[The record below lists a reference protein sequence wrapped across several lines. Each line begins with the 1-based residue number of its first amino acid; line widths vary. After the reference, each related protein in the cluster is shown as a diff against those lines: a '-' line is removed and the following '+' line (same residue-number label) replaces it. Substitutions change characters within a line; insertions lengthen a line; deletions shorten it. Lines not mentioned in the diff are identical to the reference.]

1 MFKVVVIICAL
12 GNPCTVFQQD
22 PMKYYDTKQ
31 ECMTVA
37 AEKEKG
43 LLDGMRNM
51 GFIIEKNGYTCELK
65 HDIDSV

>member
-22 PMKYYDTKQ
+22 PMKYYDTKD

-37 AEKEKG
+37 AEKERA
-43 LLDGMRNM
+43 LLDGMTNM
-51 GFIIEKNGYTCELK
+51 GFIIEKNVYTCELK
-65 HDIDSV
+65 QDINSV

>member
-22 PMKYYDTKQ
+22 PMKYYDTKD

-37 AEKEKG
+37 AEKERA
-43 LLDGMRNM
+43 LLDGMRNV
-51 GFIIEKNGYTCELK
+51 GYIIENNGHTCELK
-65 HDIDSV
+65 QEVDSA

>member
-22 PMKYYDTKQ
+22 PMEYYGTMD

-37 AEKEKG
+37 AEKEKA
-43 LLDGMRNM
+43 LLDGMRNV
-51 GFIIEKNGYTCELK
+51 GFIIEKNGHTCELK
-65 HDIDSV
+65 QDVDSA